1 MNKKIF
7 ILILVSSVILSACD
21 FSLEEHPYNA
31 GGDMTDSPAGA
42 AQMVTA
48 IYNVFWSS
56 ELMKKSYMETID
68 MDHDHA
74 AAPTWV
80 VSGAGE
86 GNITTHWSYNTGS
99 DPFNAFYSL
108 INRANYA
115 LEKLPLV
122 KDLSGDLLNKYLGEA
137 RFLRA
142 FAYFHLV
149 RMYGGVPLRI
159 TFESPLDMPRASVM
173 EVYNQIEE
181 DLTAASDVLPWKTD
195 GESWGRA
202 NRVAAKLLLAR
213 VYATIA
219 SAALSGH
226 VDVEVDIKGLV
237 KTIATDTV
245 AGFKEVD
252 ALLYYARVKDI
263 CDEIIASKGTYYDLR
278 PSFRELWGGA
288 NKRNNEFVWGVAG
301 NAQLEYTTVHLGFYY
316 SAIPYNGR
324 GWAGMSEHAYG
335 LYRDGDE
342 RGEHG
347 IFHFVKQ
354 TFTATSAYVRIPDD
368 ITKYP
373 TGPDGKPSRAVA
385 DYYNTI
391 FLTKWYMGDVVNP
404 QPVTV
409 EPGYAYQ
416 AQDVIMI
423 RFVDA
428 YLLRAEARNELGD
441 PSGALDDLD
450 VVRNRAKAAPFE
462 RHTTDVTSVRSLV
475 LEERAME
482 FVQEFNRKFD
492 LLRWG
497 LYLKVMNSVGSVRVQ
512 GTGLTITKTREPR
525 SLLYAVPLNEININ
539 KAFGPNN
546 PGW

>member
-7 ILILVSSVILSACD
+7 ILFLSGAMLMTACD

-31 GGDMTDSPAGA
+31 GGDMNESPSGG

-56 ELMKKSYMETID
+56 QLMKKSYMETID

-86 GNITTHWSYNTGS
+86 GNITTHWSYNTAS
-99 DPFNAFYSL
+99 DPFNAFYVV

-115 LEKLPLV
+115 LENLPLV
-122 KDLSGDLLNKYLGEA
+122 EGLSDELLTQYMGEA

-159 TFESPLDMPRASVM
+159 SFETPLDLPRASVM
-173 EVYNQIEE
+173 DIYHQIDE
-181 DLTAASDVLPWKTD
+181 DLTEASEMLPWKTE
-195 GESWGRA
+195 GENWGRA

-219 SAALSGH
+219 SAALAGE
-226 VDVEVDIKGLV
+226 VNVEVDIKGQI
-237 KTIATDTV
+237 KTFATDTV
-245 AGFKEVD
+245 AGFSEVD
-252 ALLYYARVKDI
+252 AQYYYGKVRDL
-263 CDEIIASKGTYYDLR
+263 CDEIIATKGTYYDLR
-278 PSFRELWGGA
+278 PSFQELWGGA
-288 NKRNNEFVWGVAG
+288 NVRNNEFVWGVAG
-301 NAQLEYTTVHLGFYY
+301 NSQLEYTTVHLGFYY

-324 GWAGMSEHAYG
+324 AWAGMSEHAYG
-335 LYRDGDE
+335 LYSDGDE

-368 ITKYP
+368 VIKYP

-391 FLTKWYMGDVVNP
+391 FPTKWYMGNVVNP

-409 EPGYAYQ
+409 EPGYSYQ
-416 AQDVIMI
+416 AQDVILI
-423 RFVDA
+423 RFVEA

-441 PSGALDDLD
+441 AEGALDDLD
-450 VVRNRAKAAPFE
+450 VVRIRAKAAPFE
-462 RHTTDVTSVRSLV
+462 RHTNNITTVRSLI

-497 LYLKVMNSVGSVRVQ
+497 LYLKVMNAVGSVRVQ

-546 PGW
+546 LGW